1 MRKLAIAIGVSVT
14 MLLAGGMA
22 WKADAMT
29 WRSGTWNLPAT
40 AKNYSPVETT
50 ACYGWGPYCLPGRHR
65 VCGPYRCWCARC

>member
-29 WRSGTWNLPAT
+29 WRSGTWNLPAA

-50 ACYGWGPYCLPGRHR
+50 ACYGWGPYCPPGRHR
-65 VCGPYRCWCARC
+65 VCGPWRCWCARC